1 MIEEEM
7 IIDFTNIQE
16 GAELGRLGAKI
27 KRMLFYM
34 FDTPLSNAPPTSVR
48 GTPMQIQAFIGAMA
62 GEKSFIESVRKHG
75 LDSPQTSMSKTSLN
89 NKITS
94 FERETGIIWPFK

>member
-1 MIEEEM
+1 MEENI

-34 FDTPLSNAPPTSVR
+34 FDTPISSASPVSVR
-48 GTPMQIQAFIGAMA
+48 GTPLQVQAFVGAMA
-62 GEKSFIESVRKHG
+62 GEKKFIQAVRKHG
-75 LDSPQTSMSKTSLN
+75 LDSPQTGLSRISLN
-89 NKITS
+89 SKITE
-94 FERETGIIWPFK
+94 FERETGIVWPFK

>member
-27 KRMLFYM
+27 KRMFFYM
-34 FDTPLSNAPPTSVR
+34 HLPILVLSPIKKEASYL
-48 GTPMQIQAFIGAMA
+48 MAFLT
-62 GEKSFIESVRKHG
+62 K
-75 LDSPQTSMSKTSLN
+75 
-89 NKITS
+89 
-94 FERETGIIWPFK
+94 